1 MSGNKCFTIGLLICA
16 VITIGCN
23 GAQAYQKPL
32 TPVKVERVQWSS
44 TDDLS
49 SGARYSA
56 IIKPSAQVELSFRS
70 GGYLRELYRVRGVNG
85 QMRDVQEGD
94 WVPKG
99 VVLGRLREADYDNR
113 VSQSEAQLSEA
124 RAGLQTASSQ
134 LAEAEAGLR
143 QARADFDRAQILL
156 ESRSLTRPEFD
167 ASKAR
172 YETAQARVETARA
185 QTEVIQARI
194 RAAQVSV
201 SDAKLTRQDSA
212 IVAPMSCFLLR
223 RNAEV
228 GMLITPGT
236 PAFTIV
242 DASSVKAVFGVPDI
256 KVKDLKVGQ
265 QISLTTEALPG
276 VEFRGWMTRISAS
289 ADAKSRVFEIELT
302 IPNPPT
308 QLRIGMVATLQLP
321 GTKSEAEQKPVIP
334 LTAVVKPKDD
344 PNGYA
349 VFVIEER
356 DGKTTARKRRVT
368 LGATYGNT
376 ITVIEGLNVSERII
390 VTGATI
396 VQDGEQ
402 VRIIS

>member
-1 MSGNKCFTIGLLICA
+1 MKVYFTIGLLIGV
-16 VITIGCN
+16 VINLGCN

-32 TPVKVERVQWSS
+32 TPVRVERVQWSS

-56 IIKPSAQVELSFRS
+56 IIKPSAQVELAFRS

-85 QMRDVQEGD
+85 QMRDAQEGD
-94 WVPKG
+94 WIPKG
-99 VVLGRLREADYDNR
+99 VVLGRLRAADYDHKIT
-113 VSQSEAQLSEA
+113 QTEAQLSET
-124 RAGLQTASSQ
+124 RAALQTANSQ
-134 LAEAEAGLR
+134 LAEAEAGWR

-172 YETAQARVETARA
+172 FETAQARVETARA

-194 RAAQVSV
+194 RAAQVNV
-201 SDAKLTRQDSA
+201 ADAKLAREDAA
-212 IVAPMSCFLLR
+212 IISPMSCFLLK
-223 RNAEV
+223 RNVEV
-228 GMLITPGT
+228 GMLVTPGA

-256 KVKDLKVGQ
+256 KVKELKAGQ

-276 VEFRGWMTRISAS
+276 VEFRGWLTRISAS

-321 GTKSEAEQKPVIP
+321 GTKSETESQPVIP

-349 VFVIEER
+349 VFVIEEQSGR
-356 DGKTTARKRRVT
+356 TTARKRRVT
-368 LGATYGNT
+368 LGATFGNT
-376 ITVIEGLNVSERII
+376 IAVVEGLRVSERVI

-396 VQDGEQ
+396 VQDGEE